1 MLAACGSLLLA
12 AAVALLGT
20 GWSGATLVVFL
31 VGSVIAWISVASAA
45 AIVRGYRSTRMS
57 RFADALETMT
67 VALSLPLG
75 IVAAGGVEA
84 IRRIT
89 SG

>member
-1 MLAACGSLLLA
+1 M
-12 AAVALLGT
+12 
-20 GWSGATLVVFL
+20 
-31 VGSVIAWISVASAA
+31 ASAA
-45 AIVRGYRSTRMS
+45 AIVQGYRSTRMS
-57 RFADALETMT
+57 RFADAIETLT

-84 IRRIT
+84 IRRMT